1 MSEESIEKE
10 EKFKE
15 SAQLRSLAKEILS
28 ADTPELQD
36 ARIQGKRTISGTW
49 GKKQFEEDWL
59 AFWAVKQK
67 KIDDIMEILWGYE
80 A

>member
-1 MSEESIEKE
+1 M
-10 EKFKE
+10 
-15 SAQLRSLAKEILS
+15 
-28 ADTPELQD
+28 
-36 ARIQGKRTISGTW
+36 SGTW